1 MREVIFKNKRNPV
14 LEVSVM
20 VSPGGRITKIVNTR
34 KVSFPFVVGQVLN
47 MNHQVWACNNN
58 YLVNGKDVCPE
69 KKLFGIRVK
78 DIPAHHPLR
87 QIYPGKFK

>member
-20 VSPGGRITKIVNTR
+20 VSPGGRITEIINSRNVI
-34 KVSFPFVVGQVLN
+34 FPFVVGQVLN

-69 KKLFGIRVK
+69 KKIFGIRAK
-78 DIPAHHPLR
+78 DIPQGHPLR